1 MIKHVVLFKLH
12 PFENERLR
20 LTKLEEIKVALEEL
34 PKKIKE
40 LRSLE
45 VGININPD
53 ETTDFALITVFDS
66 LDALR
71 AYAIHPEHLKVT
83 AIIGPVKK
91 DRMCVDYE
99 I

>member
-12 PFENERLR
+12 PFENESLR
-20 LTKLEEIKVALEEL
+20 LDKLDKIKAALEDL
-34 PKKIKE
+34 PEKIKE

-66 LDALR
+66 LKDLR
-71 AYAIHPEHLKVT
+71 AYAIHPDHLKVT

-91 DRMCVDYE
+91 DRMCVDFE

>member
-12 PFENERLR
+12 AFENESLR
-20 LTKLEEIKVALEEL
+20 LVKLDEIKAALNTL
-34 PKKIKE
+34 PEKIKV

-53 ETTDFALITVFDS
+53 ETTDFALITVFNS
-66 LDALR
+66 LEDLH

-83 AIIGPVKK
+83 AILGPIKK
-91 DRMCVDYE
+91 DRMCVDFE
-99 I
+99 F